1 MHKGKLKTFIK
12 KGFGVGTEV
21 WATPFGAGPLAYTIY
36 NLEMTKK
43 GYCHEEDIEIE
54 GFAPDHVVKK
64 DSSVSLLEGT
74 ALQPMYDY
82 YHYRASNR
90 P

>member
-1 MHKGKLKTFIK
+1 MHKGKLKNFIK

-54 GFAPDHVVKK
+54 GFAPDHVIK
-64 DSSVSLLEGT
+64 
-74 ALQPMYDY
+74 PMVDPRVIYMGV
-82 YHYRASNR
+82 HG
-90 P
+90 

>member
-1 MHKGKLKTFIK
+1 MHKGKLKNFIK

-54 GFAPDHVVKK
+54 GFAPDHVTPNVGTVKLDK
-64 DSSVSLLEGT
+64 DPSLKVT
-74 ALQPMYDY
+74 YIYNQMPY
-82 YHYRASNR
+82 NR

>member
-1 MHKGKLKTFIK
+1 MHKGKLKNFIK

-54 GFAPDHVVKK
+54 GFAPDHVVPKVGTVK
-64 DSSVSLLEGT
+64 LDHDPSLKVT
-74 ALQPMYDY
+74 YIYNDRPF
-82 YHYRASNR
+82 NR